1 MSPTQP
7 LTTEECEVL
16 GALVDPGARIP
27 DRSVGMLARRLDMA
41 PKQVATRLEGLR
53 ARSPALVVLV
63 PDEEWAVQAWFPTD
77 EGRKT
82 YEERCA

>member
-27 DRSVGMLARRLDMA
+27 DRSFGMLARRLGMS
-41 PKQVATRLEGLR
+41 PKEVAVRLEGLE
-53 ARSPALVVLV
+53 ARSPALAVLV
-63 PDEEWAVQAWFPTD
+63 PDEEWSVQAWFATD
-77 EGRKT
+77 EGRKA
-82 YEERCA
+82 YEERCG